1 MVLLQENAACLELQH
16 RALTAQVLPDGSA
29 SRAAGSFKRSN
40 QLTKMGKR
48 SNFERPEDQ
57 HIFRL
62 TSTEIA
68 RSDRIL
74 KNRLGV
80 VGRQVCNYS
89 PSPEYPAGS
98 A

>member
-1 MVLLQENAACLELQH
+1 
-16 RALTAQVLPDGSA
+16 
-29 SRAAGSFKRSN
+29 
-40 QLTKMGKR
+40 MGKR
-48 SNFERPEDQ
+48 SSFERSEDQ

-80 VGRQVCNYS
+80 VGRQVCDYS
-89 PSPEYPAGS
+89 LGTFPVVLMVTDICGLAHYDIISNAYEDGRPYHLYL
-98 A
+98 